1 MAGGYAK
8 IWFGLNENFDFNCD
22 FLSFMICVHFEFL
35 VRDISK
41 TVAQITLL

>member
-8 IWFGLNENFDFNCD
+8 IWFGLKANFDFNCD
-22 FLSFMICVHFEFL
+22 FLCFTNCIHFEFL
-35 VRDISK
+35 ARNISK